1 MDTLPHD
8 WLALMMLV
16 FTLGLKHGMDPDHL
30 ATVDGLTRCNAA
42 SRPRLSRWCG
52 FLFSLGHGT
61 VVTLM
66 AVAVGLVAKRWIIPS
81 WVDDLGA
88 WVSILFLF
96 ALGWINLAAVL
107 NTHPGQVVQPV
118 GLKGRWLGRFSRVSH
133 PALIVLV
140 GALFALSF
148 DTLTQTAVFS
158 LVATSV
164 GGWGYSTLLGIVFMA
179 GMMVT
184 DGVNG
189 LWISRLV
196 RRADQ
201 RALIASRVM
210 GLVVAGLSFLVGAFG
225 IAKYF
230 FPVVAQRSE
239 GRELMFG
246 LVVVSV
252 VALSFL
258 VAVRLAGRP
267 AAQESSSWISE
278 RS

>member
-1 MDTLPHD
+1 MENLPHD

-16 FTLGLKHGMDPDHL
+16 FVLGLKHGMDPDHL
-30 ATVDGLTRCNAA
+30 ATVDGLTRCNAV

-66 AVAVGLVAKRWIIPS
+66 AVGVGLAAKRWIVPT

-88 WVSILFLF
+88 WVSIVFLLV
-96 ALGWINLAAVL
+96 LGWINLVAVF
-107 NTHPGQVVQPV
+107 NTHPSQVVQPV
-118 GLKGRWLGRFSRVSH
+118 GLKGRWLGRLSHSSRPGLV
-133 PALIVLV
+133 VLV

-158 LVATSV
+158 LAATSV
-164 GGWGYSTLLGIVFMA
+164 GGWGYSTLLGVVFMA

-210 GLVVAGLSFLVGAFG
+210 GLVVAGLSLLVGVFG

-230 FPVVAQRSE
+230 FPAVAEHSE

-246 LVVVSV
+246 LVVVAT

-258 VAVRLAGRP
+258 VAVRLADRP
-267 AAQESSSWISE
+267 AAQESAAWVSE
-278 RS
+278 RT

>member
-1 MDTLPHD
+1 MENLPHD

-16 FTLGLKHGMDPDHL
+16 FVLGLKHGMDPDHL

-42 SRPRLSRWCG
+42 ARPRLSRWCG

-66 AVAVGLVAKRWIIPS
+66 AVGVGLAAKRWIVPA

-88 WVSILFLF
+88 WVSIVFLLM
-96 ALGWINLAAVL
+96 LGWINLAAVV
-107 NTHPGQVVQPV
+107 NTHPSQVVQPV
-118 GLKGRWLGRFSRVSH
+118 GLKGRWLGRLSHSSRPGLV
-133 PALIVLV
+133 VLV

-158 LVATSV
+158 LAATSV
-164 GGWGYSTLLGIVFMA
+164 GGWGYSTLLGMVFMA

-210 GLVVAGLSFLVGAFG
+210 GLVVAGLSLLVGAFG

-230 FPVVAQRSE
+230 FPAVAEHSE
-239 GRELMFG
+239 GHELMFG
-246 LVVVSV
+246 LVVVAI

-267 AAQESSSWISE
+267 AAQESAAWVSE

>member
-1 MDTLPHD
+1 MENLPHD

-16 FTLGLKHGMDPDHL
+16 FVLGLRHGMDPDHL
-30 ATVDGLTRCNAA
+30 ATVDGLTRFNAA
-42 SRPRLSRWCG
+42 ARPRLSRWCG
-52 FLFSLGHGT
+52 FLFSLGHGV

-66 AVAVGLVAKRWIIPS
+66 AVGVGLAAKRWIVPH

-88 WVSILFLF
+88 WVSIVFLLV
-96 ALGWINLAAVL
+96 LGWLNLAVVFNA
-107 NTHPGQVVQPV
+107 NPSQVVQPV
-118 GLKGRWLGRFSRVSH
+118 GLKGRWLGRLAHSSH
-133 PALIVLV
+133 PGLVVLV

-158 LVATSV
+158 LAATSV
-164 GGWGYSTLLGIVFMA
+164 GGWGFSTLLGLTFMA

-196 RRADQ
+196 SRADQ

-210 GLVVAGLSFLVGAFG
+210 GLVVAGLSLLVGAFG

-230 FPVVAQRSE
+230 FPVVAAHSE

-246 LVVVSV
+246 LVVVGI

-267 AAQESSSWISE
+267 AVQESAAWVSE
-278 RS
+278 R